1 MCPTHLKGDA
11 IEMKRIASL
20 LLLVAL
26 MMSLLVTEAFATTYP
41 TDGETRVKTT
51 LRKDPKPKGKKVA
64 DLKAGYELVEG
75 VLEPVSGEDGQV
87 WYKII
92 TPKEKEG
99 YIIGTDLA
107 VVDNDRDEDA
117 RNAVVH
123 DILLLDF
130 KATCT
135 DYQGLGKKYTQ
146 GFEVNGK
153 PLTGRHPQTEIGAD
167 CEFTIYTKL
176 TNTGKS
182 KATGEAR
189 SLFTPTMED
198 IYNGFAVQ
206 QKVTCVAGD
215 KEVEW
220 TVTYTFLPR
229 GIEKAPVTYEVDN
242 VESFETGVSAAN
254 NTVIAGSNAQTEAQ
268 KALEKIHWDC
278 PNGHKENLGTWLFC
292 PFCGAPKPET
302 AQ

>member
-1 MCPTHLKGDA
+1 
-11 IEMKRIASL
+11 MKRIVSL
-20 LLLVAL
+20 LLMVTL
-26 MMSLLVTEAFATTYP
+26 MLCLEAEGFATTYP
-41 TDGETRVKTT
+41 TDGDTRVKTT
-51 LRKDPKPKGKKVA
+51 LRKDPKPKGKSLATLPKS
-64 DLKAGYELVEG
+64 YELVEG
-75 VLEPVSGEDGQV
+75 VQEPVIGEYGEV
-87 WYKII
+87 WYRVI

-99 YIIGTDLA
+99 YVIGKDLA

-135 DYQGLGKKYTQ
+135 DYKGLGKKYTQ
-146 GFEVNGK
+146 EFEINGK

-167 CEFTIYTKL
+167 AEFTIYTKL

-189 SLFTPTMED
+189 SLFTPTIED
-198 IYNGFAVQ
+198 IYNGFDVQ
-206 QKVTCVAGD
+206 QKVTCVSGD

-220 TVTYTFLPR
+220 TITYSFLPR
-229 GIEKAPVTYEVDN
+229 GVNKAPVTYTVDN

-254 NTVIAGSNAQTEAQ
+254 NTVISGSNSQTEAQ

-292 PFCGAPKPET
+292 PFCGAPKPVTE
-302 AQ
+302 Q

>member
-1 MCPTHLKGDA
+1 
-11 IEMKRIASL
+11 MKRIVSL
-20 LLLVAL
+20 LLMVTVMLCVVA
-26 MMSLLVTEAFATTYP
+26 EGFATTYP
-41 TDGETRVKTT
+41 TDGQTREKTT
-51 LRKDPKPKGKKVA
+51 LRKDPKPKGKSVA
-64 DLKAGYELVEG
+64 TLPKNYELVEG
-75 VLEPVSGEDGQV
+75 VLEPVIGEDGEV
-87 WYKII
+87 WYKVI

-99 YIIGTDLA
+99 YVIGKDLA

-117 RNAVVH
+117 QNAVVN
-123 DILLLDF
+123 DVLMLDF

-135 DYQGLGKKYTQ
+135 DYKGLGKKYTQ
-146 GFEVNGK
+146 TFEINGK
-153 PLTGRHPQTEIGAD
+153 PLTGRHPKTPIGAD
-167 CEFTIYTKL
+167 CEFTIYTRM

-206 QKVTCVAGD
+206 QKLTCVSGD

-220 TVTYTFLPR
+220 TVTYMFLPN
-229 GIEKAPVTYEVDN
+229 GVNKAPVTYEVDN

-254 NTVIAGSNAQTEAQ
+254 NTVISGSNSQTEAQ

-292 PFCGAPKPET
+292 PFCGTPKPVTE
-302 AQ
+302 Q